1 MKTLDPGTLI
11 PPQTWTGIREAALMT
26 NMMWSTLQ
34 SLVLLT
40 AWAAA
45 EPARPTTDSIAY
57 AISSSHRTVGRGIDN
72 RRVFPGPGRTALALQ
87 RQVVEAGAATLGEKV
102 GVDTGRRI
110 VDMAFGVAYAGV
122 LLVLAFAI
130 LLQTMSASQWM
141 PESVQNALLLLSEA
155 RTDNPLLTNTLCAF
169 CMYSASDVLTQSLAQ
184 QRAGA
189 RAARISRSRMLRSGA
204 TSSLLSGFL
213 AVFYFGWLER
223 ALPAGEGGPF
233 SLTAVV
239 FPILAKIAI
248 DVGLYGTRQFPVLA
262 LATLLPDNGQPPT
275 ARRLLPIT
283 RPSPTAHS
291 PSL

>member
-1 MKTLDPGTLI
+1 
-11 PPQTWTGIREAALMT
+11 MT

-248 DVGLYGTRQFPVLA
+248 DVGLYGTQFPVLA